1 MIMGRET
8 IRGRLSR
15 GLDSLWFQRASPTKA
30 VNPIGPAPEDGD
42 APGAELKPED
52 ARLRGWRS
60 AAFWI
65 AAVACTGLIL
75 VAYGFVP
82 DSSQVPLMAL
92 HSTGMLTCLHNQG
105 VSSLWTWCM
114 ATGVPI
120 GAPAL
125 TGLPQLYVGWA
136 LTFIPGVSPWVANQ
150 ITGVLLVVL
159 GVAGLFLLL
168 RRWSVPRWLALLAVL
183 SYFLGPNLLQLNGFA
198 HTFDGFIL
206 LPAYLYAALRILD
219 QMDHGRWLRAV
230 IGAVLLSLLIAF
242 TDGYSYFAAAVAIG
256 CLTLGSAVRSWL
268 QSRRVTSI
276 ASVAAWLTALGAAA
290 LTYAMW
296 APASTFT
303 NKAPL
308 DFFAQFGVDVASLF
322 VPSDRFLSPRL
333 VGLTPPELPVW
344 GADAALP
351 TNYLG
356 YLTGAFAVLA
366 VVVVI
371 RQRWDVRWEVLGLA
385 VAALITFVFA
395 LGPTVKFAQYEPGVD
410 ASLLTLPTSW
420 LYENVPGFTSLRA
433 SNRWLV
439 ATRLCLV
446 LLSTVGLTALWR
458 SWGRRSTPRAVAVVM
473 IALVTLVEVLPEP
486 AYIVTERRRSIE
498 RVRYLENGIVAEA
511 DRLLRDDELILML
524 PSVNDFLAD
533 FLVPVVGVRSYNV
546 GIDKN
551 HALASAAWPAAVR
564 AANESYGPDSGD
576 QICAVLRTDADAVV
590 LPSMDTRTG
599 PLLHSNKRAIEA
611 ERRAWALQHATDTRF
626 DAEVGD
632 WLVVLRPAA
641 GGDCAPA
648 G

>member
-1 MIMGRET
+1 MSHNAGR
-8 IRGRLSR
+8 GGLAR
-15 GLDSLWFQRASPTKA
+15 GLDSLRFRRPSPTHA
-30 VNPIGPAPEDGD
+30 VHPIRPDDGGAPRAEQAPED
-42 APGAELKPED
+42 E
-52 ARLRGWRS
+52 RLHGWRLVT
-60 AAFWI
+60 FWI
-65 AAVACTGLIL
+65 AAATSTGLIL
-75 VAYGFVP
+75 LAYGFVP
-82 DSSQVPLMAL
+82 GSSQFTLMAV
-92 HSTGMLTCLHNQG
+92 HSTGMLTCLHDQG
-105 VSSLWTWCM
+105 ISSLWTWCV
-114 ATGVPI
+114 ATGEPI

-136 LTFIPGVSPWVANQ
+136 LTFLPGVSAWMATQ
-150 ITGVLLVVL
+150 ITGILLVVL
-159 GVAGLFLLL
+159 GVTGLVLLL

-219 QMDHGRWLRAV
+219 QMDHDRWVRALT
-230 IGAVLLSLLIAF
+230 GAGLLSLLIAF
-242 TDGYSYFAAAVAIG
+242 TDGYSYFGAAVAIG
-256 CLTLGSAVRSWL
+256 CLALGRAVRSWL
-268 QSRRVTSI
+268 QSRRGTGI
-276 ASVAAWLTALGAAA
+276 AVVVAWLATLGGAA

-296 APASTFT
+296 APASTYVDH
-303 NKAPL
+303 APL
-308 DFFAQFGVDVASLF
+308 DFIAEAGVDVASLF
-322 VPSDRFLSPRL
+322 VPSDRFLYPGL
-333 VGLTPPELPVW
+333 FGLTPPALPVW
-344 GADAALP
+344 GTDLYIK

-356 YLTGAFAVLA
+356 YLTGVFAVLA
-366 VVVVI
+366 IVVVI
-371 RQRWDVRWEVLGLA
+371 RRRWGVRWEVLG
-385 VAALITFVFA
+385 VAAGGLITLVLAF
-395 LGPTVKFAQYEPGVD
+395 GPTLKVAQYEPGLD

-439 ATRLCLV
+439 TTRLCLV
-446 LLSTVGLTALWR
+446 LLSAVGLTALWR
-458 SWGRRSTPRAVAVVM
+458 SWGRRSTRHAAAVVM
-473 IALVTLVEVLPEP
+473 IALVTLVEVLPP
-486 AYIVTERRRSIE
+486 PSQIATDRRQSIE

-511 DRLLRDDELILML
+511 DRLLHDDELILML
-524 PSVNDFLAD
+524 PSVNDFLTD
-533 FLVPVVGVRSYNV
+533 FLVPVTGVRSYNV

-590 LPSMDTRTG
+590 LPTMDTRSA
-599 PLLHSNKRAIEA
+599 PLLGSDDPALEA
-611 ERRAWALQHATDTRF
+611 ERRAWALQHAADPRF